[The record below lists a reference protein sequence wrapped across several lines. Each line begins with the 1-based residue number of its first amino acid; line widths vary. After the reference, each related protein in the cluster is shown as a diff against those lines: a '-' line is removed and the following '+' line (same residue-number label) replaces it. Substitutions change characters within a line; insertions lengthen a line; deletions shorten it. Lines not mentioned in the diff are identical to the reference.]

1 MLVKSNGCVSKEEF
15 YKVCRISKKTA
26 YKLIKSGRIK
36 AIKRNCGSLHC
47 YEIPLSEIE
56 RLENVRCY
64 LNKLREDEISKTRNY
79 YSEKLKKYP
88 DVITSEDVQAITGY
102 VKETVRRWI
111 QSGKLVATV
120 YKSKYIITQNDFLD
134 FVTSPSYVGITRKSQ
149 VHLSDFIK
157 LRIVDKGGQRI

>member
-1 MLVKSNGCVSKEEF
+1 MKVKSDNYVSKDEF
-15 YKVCRISKKTA
+15 YKLCRISKKTA

-36 AIKRNCGSLHC
+36 AIKRNCASRHC
-47 YEIPLSEIE
+47 YEIPISEIE
-56 RLENVRCY
+56 RLESIRY
-64 LNKLREDEISKTRNY
+64 YINKLREEEIGKVKEY
-79 YSEKLKKYP
+79 YSAKLQSYP

-120 YKSKYIITQNDFLD
+120 YKSKYIITKNDFLD

-149 VHLSDFIK
+149 EHLSDFIK
-157 LRIVDKGGQRI
+157 LGIVDERGQRI

>member
-1 MLVKSNGCVSKEEF
+1 MKVKSNDFVSKEEF
-15 YKVCRISKKTA
+15 YKLCHISKKTA

-36 AIKRNCGSLHC
+36 AIKRHCGSLHC
-47 YEIPLSEIE
+47 YEIPISEIE
-56 RLENVRCY
+56 RLESVRCY
-64 LNKLREDEISKTRNY
+64 LNKLREDEIIKTRNY

-120 YKSKYIITQNDFLD
+120 YKSKYLVTKNDFLD

-149 VHLSDFIK
+149 EHFSDFIR
-157 LRIVDKGGQRI
+157 LGIVDKGGQRI

>member
-1 MLVKSNGCVSKEEF
+1 MKVKSNEFVSKEEF
-15 YKVCRISKKTA
+15 YKLCHISKKMA

-36 AIKRNCGSLHC
+36 AIKRKCASRHR
-47 YEIPLSEIE
+47 YEIPISEIE
-56 RLENVRCY
+56 RLESVRRY
-64 LNKLREDEISKTRNY
+64 INKLREEEIGKVKEY
-79 YSEKLKKYP
+79 YSEKLKNYP
-88 DVITSEDVQAITGY
+88 DVITSEDVQIITGY

-120 YKSKYIITQNDFLD
+120 YKSKYIITKNDFLD

-157 LRIVDKGGQRI
+157 LGIVDKGGQRM